1 MSVLSGRPLIAASL
15 IAAVL
20 VCASPSWAAA
30 PVPIAPSYESLIA
43 RLDEM
48 PLALEAANLSEAAEA
63 RVAQARALPNPLV
76 GWETENV
83 RGTGLYEGFGAAEST
98 LSISQRLE
106 LFGQRSARIGAARA
120 EAAVASLRSEQMRW
134 QAVAR
139 LALVYAQAEAA
150 ARRYDLAAEAL
161 ALTEQ
166 DARAV
171 SLLVAEGR
179 EPALRE
185 VLAAS
190 ETEAVRAAQE
200 EARALR
206 DAGFARLSV
215 IAMLDP
221 PVQAIEHSLLDRL
234 PQASPEKG
242 DAALA
247 VRIAEAELDARAR
260 DLIVEQ
266 RRARPDVSATIGM
279 RRFRES
285 DDDAFTVGLNLSVPL
300 FDRNRGGIRAAHSEQ
315 RVAEA
320 RLMAEQ
326 QDARADRLAAEAN
339 LSASGARAGAAD
351 RSVLAAEEAYRLG
364 RIGFEAGRLSQM
376 ELRSTRNALISART
390 TAVEARLARVI
401 AEIDLARLEGRAPF
415 GVTP

>member
-1 MSVLSGRPLIAASL
+1 MSVLSGRPLIAAPL

-20 VCASPSWAAA
+20 VCASPSWAAPPFVA
-30 PVPIAPSYESLIA
+30 APSYDSLIA

-48 PLALEAANLSEAAEA
+48 PLVLEGAHLSEAAEA
-63 RVAQARALPNPLV
+63 RVAQARALPNPSV
-76 GWETENV
+76 GWEAENV
-83 RGTGLYEGFGAAEST
+83 QGTGPYKGFGAAEST
-98 LSISQRLE
+98 LSINQPLE

-120 EAAVASLRSEQMRW
+120 EAAVANLRSEQMRW
-134 QAVAR
+134 QAIAR
-139 LALVYAQAEAA
+139 LAQIYAQAEAA

-190 ETEAVRAAQE
+190 ETDAARATQE

-234 PQASPEKG
+234 PEVSPESS

-247 VRIAEAELDARAR
+247 VRIAQAELDARAR
-260 DLIVEQ
+260 ELIVEQ
-266 RRARPDVSATIGM
+266 RRARPDVSATMGM

-285 DDDAFTVGLNLSVPL
+285 DDDAFTVGLNLTVPL
-300 FDRNRGGIRAAHSEQ
+300 FDRNRGGIRAAHAEQ

-339 LSASGARAGAAD
+339 LAASGMRAGAAD
-351 RSVLAAEEAYRLG
+351 RSVLAAEEAYRLS

-390 TAVEARLARVI
+390 AAVEARLARVI

-415 GVTP
+415 GITP